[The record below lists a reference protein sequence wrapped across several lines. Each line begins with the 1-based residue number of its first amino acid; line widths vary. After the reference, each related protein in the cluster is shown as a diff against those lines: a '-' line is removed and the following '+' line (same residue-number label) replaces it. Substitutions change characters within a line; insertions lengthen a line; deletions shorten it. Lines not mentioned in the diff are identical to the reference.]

1 MTKLKM
7 QMPTFTMDTTEVDG
21 KKIPGIKDMLNIAL
35 AIKDSVML
43 WGPCG
48 VGKSQGV
55 YQWNAD
61 KVTEYAGTNKKWN
74 PTVCDVR
81 LSMKEPVDMIGI
93 PVLSKDENGKAVTV
107 WATPSMWPQGNEF
120 AGGTIF
126 LDEINQGQAA
136 IQNAAFQLIQ
146 DRALGDYKV
155 PDGYII
161 VAAAN
166 PPAYNSTVTE
176 FSMPLANRFSHF
188 NVKADFDSWFNY
200 RLNNH
205 GNVDVLSFLKTQ
217 DTSLLF
223 DTKSIEEKIGN
234 VNDALFTDVI
244 ITPRSWEVVE
254 KVLSLDSNKFD
265 ADTKQRYC
273 TGRLGIAVAT
283 KLFTYIKDK
292 EKYQSWKE
300 VLEDGK
306 PFRSEELD
314 QYWAVQI
321 ACMTAISNEK
331 SDDKCAKYVQN
342 FLKAT
347 RGLSKTSL
355 KVINLTQLAKCKR
368 IAGKM
373 NIFCVTR
380 DAQDLLTL
388 TMQAIQ

>member
-7 QMPTFTMDTTEVDG
+7 QMPGFTIDSKESNG
-21 KKIPGIKDMLNIAL
+21 KVIPGIKTMLDIAHT
-35 AIKDSVML
+35 IKDSVML

-48 VGKSQGV
+48 IGKSQGV

-61 KVTEYAGTNKKWN
+61 KVTEYAKAGKKWN

-93 PVLSKDENGKAVTV
+93 PVLSKDANGKAVTV

-146 DRALGDYKV
+146 DRALGEYKV
-155 PDGYII
+155 PDGYMI

-188 NVKADFDSWFNY
+188 NVVPDFESWFDY
-200 RLNNH
+200 RLSAGGNN
-205 GNVDVLSFLKTQ
+205 DVLAFLKTQ
-217 DTSLLF
+217 DSSLLF
-223 DTKSIEEKIGN
+223 DKKSIEEQIGS
-234 VNDALFTDVI
+234 VEDAMFTDIV

-254 KVLSLDSNKFD
+254 KVLNTNFD
-265 ADTKQRYC
+265 MLAKQMYC
-273 TGRLGIAVAT
+273 TGRLGITIAT

-300 VLEDGK
+300 ILEDGK

-331 SDDKCAKYVQN
+331 DDKKCHTYVMN
-342 FLKAT
+342 FLEAT
-347 RGLSKTSL
+347 RKLSKTSL
-355 KVINLTQLAKCKR
+355 KVINLTQLTKCKR
-368 IAGKM
+368 IIGNAD
-373 NIFCVTR
+373 IFVAPR
-380 DAQDLLTL
+380 DAKDLISLTFK
-388 TMQAIQ
+388 AIS